1 MRKFLFASALSL
13 AAFLFLVPAQLR
25 ADGLNFTFNEDV
37 NNLGAVTVTWQLPAN
52 PDPDPAV
59 SQSGVAFGVSGV
71 PMILSVD
78 GTILGPVPGD
88 VLFLNANLDTL
99 QFAMDLGE
107 GNPGYSLF
115 GAAQPQFYSGD
126 ETSPTFIP
134 GIYSG
139 IDVFNSDA
147 NGAPEAAT
155 LIIATP
161 EPPSILMYLVGF
173 LALAGVFV
181 VRRVQG

>member
-1 MRKFLFASALSL
+1 MRKFLFASVLSL

-25 ADGLNFTFNEDV
+25 ADGLNFTFSED
-37 NNLGAVTVTWQLPAN
+37 NNSDGGLVTLTWQLPEN
-52 PDPDPAV
+52 PVPDV
-59 SQSGVAFGVSGV
+59 SDSGVGFVITSVAISASLSGS
-71 PMILSVD
+71 PLFS
-78 GTILGPVPGD
+78 LPGD
-88 VLFLNANLDTL
+88 LFFFNASNVGL
-99 QFAMDLGE
+99 QFFNDWGF
-107 GNPGYSLF
+107 SLS
-115 GAAQPQFYSGD
+115 GAAQPQMYWGD
-126 ETSPTFIP
+126 ESSPNFIP
-134 GIYSG
+134 GVYSG
-139 IDVFNSDA
+139 FDLMNFDA

>member
-1 MRKFLFASALSL
+1 MRKFLFASVLSL

-25 ADGLNFTFNEDV
+25 ADGLNFTFSEDV
-37 NNLGAVTVTWQLPAN
+37 NNVGLVTLTWQLPEN
-52 PDPDPAV
+52 PVPDL
-59 SQSGVAFGVSGV
+59 SESGAGFEIVNV
-71 PMILSVD
+71 PMIGSLS
-78 GTILGPVPGD
+78 GSPPAPILGS
-88 VLFLNANLDTL
+88 LFFLNASNTGF
-99 QFAMDLGE
+99 QFATDLGF
-107 GNPGYSLF
+107 SLS
-115 GAAQPQFYSGD
+115 GAFQPQLYWGD
-126 ETSPTFIP
+126 ETSPNFIP

-139 IDVFNSDA
+139 IDVFPANVDA

-181 VRRVQG
+181 VRKV

>member
-88 VLFLNANLDTL
+88 VLFLNASLPL
-99 QFAMDLGE
+99 FQFAMDLDGAMAF
-107 GNPGYSLF
+107 SLF

>member
-1 MRKFLFASALSL
+1 MRKFLFASVLSL

-25 ADGLNFTFNEDV
+25 ADGLNFTFSEDV
-37 NNLGAVTVTWQLPAN
+37 NNVGLVTLTWQLPENPVPDLSESGAGFEIASVAMSASLSGSPSSPPIPLLGDLLFFNAN
-52 PDPDPAV
+52 PDV
-59 SQSGVAFGVSGV
+59 GF
-71 PMILSVD
+71 
-78 GTILGPVPGD
+78 
-88 VLFLNANLDTL
+88 
-99 QFAMDLGE
+99 QFFSDLGF
-107 GNPGYSLF
+107 SLS
-115 GAAQPQFYSGD
+115 GAFQPQLYWGD
-126 ETSPTFIP
+126 ETSPNFIP

-139 IDVFNSDA
+139 IDVFPANVDA

-181 VRRVQG
+181 VRKV